1 MNDRLRNLL
10 MCFGLT
16 HQLSVWLRFMVDMND
31 AKRDFK
37 YNSKL
42 LADMCDRYIAN
53 YKAMDE
59 EIYEH
64 SIQIS
69 EVFEAIAK
77 MNQFEID
84 EVIELINKINKK

>member
-1 MNDRLRNLL
+1 MTDRLRNLL
-10 MCFGLT
+10 MVFGLT

-42 LADMCDRYIAN
+42 LADMCDKYIAN

-59 EIYEH
+59 QIYEH

-69 EVFEAIAK
+69 DLFETIAK
-77 MNQFEID
+77 MDQEDINR
-84 EVIELINKINKK
+84 VIGLINKMNKK

>member
-1 MNDRLRNLL
+1 MV
-10 MCFGLT
+10 FGLT
-16 HQLSVWLRFMVDMND
+16 HQLSAWLRFMVDMND

-42 LADMCDRYIAN
+42 LADMCDKYIAN
-53 YKAMDE
+53 YKAMDD

-69 EVFEAIAK
+69 DLFETIAK
-77 MNQFEID
+77 MDQKDINR
-84 EVIELINKINKK
+84 VMGLINKMNKK